1 MANNATTN
9 SEPTRP
15 DAVRP
20 PTLDEAANVLERAIP
35 RVTTLVRDVPSG
47 MQRVPHL
54 EWTIAETAA
63 HLWSGVTM
71 CTGLLEG
78 RSHPWPDI
86 DGRAETNA
94 ALIAQIQERD
104 PSALAALIE
113 RDAAAMAAAFRAY
126 GAKPIPYVFGMPASA
141 TTALAGIATEFLIH
155 GWDIAQAVGVPW
167 PIAPAD
173 AIVITRAGCDVWPMF
188 VAPEAANFQGT
199 YEVSLRGGPII
210 TWSFSEG
217 RLTFGEGKASRP
229 DCRIS
234 ANPSSF
240 LLSAY
245 GRLGLW
251 SPAFKGQMLAYGRKP
266 WLALRFPSLTRQ
278 P

>member
-1 MANNATTN
+1 MATAMAN

-15 DAVRP
+15 DAVRR

-35 RVTTLVRDVPSG
+35 RVTALVRDVPSG
-47 MQRVPHL
+47 ALRVPHL

-86 DGRAETNA
+86 DSRAKTNA
-94 ALIAQIQERD
+94 AIIAEIQERD
-104 PSALAALIE
+104 PTALAALIE
-113 RDAAAMAAAFRAY
+113 RDAPAMAATFRAY
-126 GAKPIPYVFGMPASA
+126 GAKPISYVFGTPASA

-155 GWDIAQAVGVPW
+155 GWDIAQSVGVPW

-173 AIVITRAGCDVWPMF
+173 AIVITRAGCEVWPMF
-188 VAPEAANFQGT
+188 VAPGAANFQGT
-199 YEVSLRGGPII
+199 YEFSLRGGPII
-210 TWSFSEG
+210 TMSFSEG
-217 RLTFGEGKASRP
+217 RLTVGEGKATRP

-234 ANPSSF
+234 ANPSSL
-240 LLSAY
+240 LLSFY

-251 SPAFKGQMLAYGRKP
+251 SPALKGQMLAYGRKP
-266 WLALRFPSLTRQ
+266 WLALRLPSLLRQ